1 MRQKLFS
8 LKKMS
13 SSQFAASASIIL
25 NPTEAFRAAAA
36 LEQTIEKLNFLS
48 SLTPDVHALHDEV
61 ATMVGG
67 ELTRVIENQR
77 ALEKRYDDLVE
88 ERSVLKL
95 KGHAHKAKLKEVM
108 VEIETVSYNL
118 RESVKTLIRSL
129 KDNPDVGD
137 SFARIAEERQ
147 KLISMLEKAVI
158 DLRESGSFRNLAD
171 FVYAELARREKLLAV
186 TAREDEII
194 KTVGVLTETLK
205 EEEATH
211 VRECDIRR
219 AEIAVLKERT
229 RKLKVDT
236 SMTLRYAR
244 KEINAKIYSNSK
256 EYIFEEELISKEAV
270 DLKRKLEVEAIAHT
284 EAASILKREQE
295 EASKVA
301 EEWKAKSAADLA
313 ARQAEL
319 KSLIEQR
326 DIQRVELAKYQD
338 RYEDDMQSMVETK
351 AAADLETE
359 RILEAG
365 ADAMRKKI
373 AATQLQKILYEMF
386 LTVQGFLAVQ
396 QDGKKK
402 K

>member
-1 MRQKLFS
+1 
-8 LKKMS
+8 MS
-13 SSQFAASASIIL
+13 AQFASAASIVL
-25 NPTEAFRAAAA
+25 NPTESVRASVA
-36 LEQTIEKLNFLS
+36 LDQAVDKLNFLS

-67 ELTRVIENQR
+67 ELTRVIDNQR

-88 ERSVLKL
+88 ERAVLKL

-108 VEIETVSYNL
+108 AEIETVSYEL

-171 FVYAELARREKLLAV
+171 FVHGELARREKLLAV
-186 TAREDEII
+186 TAREEEIT
-194 KTVGVLTETLK
+194 KTVGVLSATLK
-205 EEEATH
+205 EEEETH
-211 VRECDIRR
+211 IRECDIRR

-244 KEINAKIYSNSK
+244 KEINAKIDSNSK
-256 EYIFEEELISKEAV
+256 EFIHEEEIISKEAEV
-270 DLKRKLEVEAIAHT
+270 LKRKIEVEAIAHS
-284 EAASILKREQE
+284 EAAAILKREQE

-301 EEWKAKSAADLA
+301 EEWKAKSIADLS
-313 ARQAEL
+313 ARQMEL

-326 DIQRVELAKYQD
+326 DIQRAELITYQD

-351 AAADLETE
+351 AAADQETE

-365 ADAMRKKI
+365 ADAMRKKV

-386 LTVQGFLAVQ
+386 LSVQGFLAAQ
-396 QDGKKK
+396 TDGKKK